1 MLNSWKRKEVCTELQ
16 RHIQEIANN
25 RNHPIENLGVMSI
38 ILGGINTRMHNY
50 YFASRGNGLIKD
62 TLVVCYYF
70 GSLLP
75 VS

>member
-16 RHIQEIANN
+16 WHIQEIANN
-25 RNHPIENLGVMSI
+25 RNHPFENLGVMSI

-50 YFASRGNGLIKD
+50 YLVSRGNGLIKD

-70 GSLLP
+70 DSLLS